1 MSRLD
6 ELVNEEWIVRE
17 QGSGTRLA
25 FEQAFMRHQR
35 AINIRLELEH
45 TEGIKRAVESGLGI
59 GCISRLALRDA
70 FKRGSLVAIE
80 TPELNL
86 TRQFTF
92 IWHKHK
98 YQTDAMSEFL
108 SLCRGLTENIQRSDQ
123 INLAT
128 LV

>member
-1 MSRLD
+1 WD
-6 ELVNEEWIVRE
+6 VRE
-17 QGSGTRLA
+17 IGAGTRVAVELA
-25 FEQAFMRHQR
+25 FVRRLR
-35 AINIRLELEH
+35 AVKIGLAVEH
-45 TEGIKRAVESGLGI
+45 TEGINLAVESGLGI

-70 FKRGSLVAIE
+70 FKRGSLVSIE
-80 TPELNL
+80 APELNL

-108 SLCRGLTENIQRSDQ
+108 SLCRGLTENIQLSDQ
-123 INLAT
+123 IDLAT

>member
-1 MSRLD
+1 M
-6 ELVNEEWIVRE
+6 
-17 QGSGTRLA
+17 A

-92 IWHKHK
+92 I
-98 YQTDAMSEFL
+98 A
-108 SLCRGLTENIQRSDQ
+108 
-123 INLAT
+123 
-128 LV
+128 